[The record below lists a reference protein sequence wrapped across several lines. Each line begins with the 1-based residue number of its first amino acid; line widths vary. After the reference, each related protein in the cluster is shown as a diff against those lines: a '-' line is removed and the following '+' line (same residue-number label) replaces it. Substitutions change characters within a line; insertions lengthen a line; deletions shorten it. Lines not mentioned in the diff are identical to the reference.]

1 MFTSQI
7 KRLASPVFVMVA
19 LAIAG
24 PALAGP
30 QPDNRGSVR
39 AVGTT
44 SDGGFKTGAYG
55 APPPIS
61 LAPPTSGI
69 VNHQTS

>member
-1 MFTSQI
+1 MSTSQI
-7 KRLASPVFVMVA
+7 KRLAAPVFVVA
-19 LAIAG
+19 LAIVG

-30 QPDNRGSVR
+30 QPGV
-39 AVGTT
+39 T
-44 SDGGFKTGAYG
+44 SGGGFTTGAYG

-69 VNHQTS
+69 VNQPAS